1 MKSLLYLELWLKRL
15 IWWLFPLKSVVSNIF
30 FTNSNSWICGSG
42 LFSQLCLTLATPWIV
57 THQAPLSMGFPRQ
70 ERGCH
75 FLLQWNLLNPGI
87 ELVLLNCRWI
97 LYWLSYKGSPRV
109 YFGPY
114 IFITVT
120 MMISLTFLQ
129 KMFCIESFLCFQF
142 HRWLSNI
149 CPHIG
154 IYKQFWKYFL

>member
-1 MKSLLYLELWLKRL
+1 MCTRFEC
-15 IWWLFPLKSVVSNIF
+15 LFHSVPVGKVFS
-30 FTNSNSWICGSG
+30 TWICGSG

-97 LYWLSYKGSPRV
+97 LY
-109 YFGPY
+109 
-114 IFITVT
+114 
-120 MMISLTFLQ
+120 
-129 KMFCIESFLCFQF
+129 
-142 HRWLSNI
+142 
-149 CPHIG
+149 
-154 IYKQFWKYFL
+154 